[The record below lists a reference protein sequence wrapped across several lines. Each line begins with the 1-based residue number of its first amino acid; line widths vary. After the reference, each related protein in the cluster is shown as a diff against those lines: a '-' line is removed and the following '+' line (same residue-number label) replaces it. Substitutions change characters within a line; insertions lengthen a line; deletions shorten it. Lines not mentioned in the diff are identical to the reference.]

1 MIRNNTLLSSCRSSH
16 WGESAMVEEANW
28 DCCNFPFS
36 SYWWRSLEKSGQK
49 VRKQWQQQ
57 QSVSLWLFLWKVE
70 ASGFYCFQYT
80 ILSLS
85 GQRSILPTKVR
96 DFRIE
101 LNLNFFHLVHEF
113 LNNLSITST
122 SYHLPSWKL
131 FLISNNLADWSEV
144 DVMPCLQVHLRHGV
158 SLTQF
163 RTREKKLFKIAAWPW
178 KMRLKGPLKA
188 VLKHANLFYC
198 FFVTR
203 TLETSF
209 STSIKAFILSSTSF

>member
-1 MIRNNTLLSSCRSSH
+1 MTNPLLDVSWLLLRLFLWSHNTLTMIRNNTLLSSCSSSH

-96 DFRIE
+96 DFRNE
-101 LNLNFFHLVHEF
+101 G
-113 LNNLSITST
+113 STST
-122 SYHLPSWKL
+122 S
-131 FLISNNLADWSEV
+131 FFAFEV
-144 DVMPCLQVHLRHGV
+144 V
-158 SLTQF
+158 SL
-163 RTREKKLFKIAAWPW
+163 
-178 KMRLKGPLKA
+178 
-188 VLKHANLFYC
+188 
-198 FFVTR
+198 
-203 TLETSF
+203 
-209 STSIKAFILSSTSF
+209 

>member
-1 MIRNNTLLSSCRSSH
+1 MHKLYRWQTRFLMSLGYYWDCFCGHTILWQWLETTLFSVVVEAAIEERVQ
-16 WGESAMVEEANW
+16 MVEEANW

-96 DFRIE
+96 DFRNE
-101 LNLNFFHLVHEF
+101 LNLNFLCVR
-113 LNNLSITST
+113 SC
-122 SYHLPSWKL
+122 
-131 FLISNNLADWSEV
+131 V
-144 DVMPCLQVHLRHGV
+144 
-158 SLTQF
+158 
-163 RTREKKLFKIAAWPW
+163 
-178 KMRLKGPLKA
+178 KM
-188 VLKHANLFYC
+188 
-198 FFVTR
+198 
-203 TLETSF
+203 
-209 STSIKAFILSSTSF
+209 